1 MARFLT
7 VTELTQRTT
16 EIIREVETTGKE
28 VIITKKGKP
37 VVVICPFSE
46 IAFEFKGAKHGK
58 G

>member
-16 EIIREVETTGKE
+16 EIIREVETTRKE

-37 VVVICPFSE
+37 VAVICPFSE
-46 IAFEFKGAKHGK
+46 REFEFKGAKHGK
-58 G
+58 S